1 MRIVL
6 LGSDGM
12 FGRDAV
18 PLLLEAGHSVLAGD
32 LPRVDITDLRA
43 LLEFLSA
50 ESADVVVNAAAFTDV
65 DGAEARREEAFR
77 VNGAGAENVA
87 RACLRLGLPLV
98 HLSTDYVF
106 PGDRPEGY
114 GPDDPPGPAV
124 NAYGE
129 SKLAGERALAEHL
142 SPDRYLIV
150 RTQWLYGR
158 HGRNFVDTILRL
170 ARERE
175 SIRVVDDQYGAPTW
189 TVSLARRVE
198 GLLSRGARGTV
209 HAVGAGGPITWFEF
223 AREIVRLAG
232 LPCTVEACRTEEYPR
247 PARRP
252 RHAWLR
258 QPGPEEGAPW
268 TEDLRAFFRA
278 TRGEGPS
285 LGSSAGGSG
294 E

>member
-1 MRIVL
+1 
-6 LGSDGM
+6 
-12 FGRDAV
+12 
-18 PLLLEAGHSVLAGD
+18 
-32 LPRVDITDLRA
+32 VDITDPPG
-43 LLEFLSA
+43 LLDFLSA
-50 ESADVVVNAAAFTDV
+50 APVDAVVNAAAFTDV
-65 DGAEARREEAFR
+65 DGAESRREEAFR
-77 VNGAGAENVA
+77 VNAAGAGNVA
-87 RACLRLGLPLV
+87 RACARLGLPLV

-114 GPDDPPGPAV
+114 GPEDTTGPAV

-129 SKLAGERALAEHL
+129 SKLAGERAVLQHL
-142 SPDRYLIV
+142 PPDRFLIV

-170 ARERE
+170 AGERE
-175 SIRVVDDQYGAPTW
+175 SIRVVADQWGAPTW

-198 GLLSRGARGTV
+198 GLLRSGARGAV
-209 HAVGAGGPITWFEF
+209 HAVGAGGPVTWFDF

-232 LPCTVEACRTEEYPR
+232 LSCRVEPCRTEEFPR

-258 QPGPEEGAPW
+258 QAGPAEGEPW
-268 TEDLRAFFRA
+268 AEDLRRYIGA
-278 TRGEGPS
+278 TRGEGYAFP
-285 LGSSAGGSG
+285 SG